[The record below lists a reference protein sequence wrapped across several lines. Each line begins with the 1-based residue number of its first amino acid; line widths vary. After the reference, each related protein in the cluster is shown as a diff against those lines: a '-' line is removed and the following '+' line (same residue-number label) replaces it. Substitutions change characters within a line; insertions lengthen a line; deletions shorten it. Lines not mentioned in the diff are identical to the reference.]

1 MTVVRRR
8 NWLLAGLAAI
18 VALLVVLAWV
28 AGGQE
33 PVGVISEPVP
43 LPEIAE

>member
-1 MTVVRRR
+1 VTVVRLR

-18 VALLVVLAWV
+18 VALLVVIAWV

-33 PVGVISEPVP
+33 PVRVISEPVP
-43 LPEIAE
+43 LPENAE